1 MKQDRRQGNAELLE
15 WYDALIFALTILVV
29 VFVFFLRVV
38 AVHGVSMEP
47 TLQGGDRLIVQSIGY
62 KPQRSDVVVIDGY
75 INYGKPLVKR
85 IIAVGGDVVDIDNA
99 TGAVTVNGEVLD
111 EPYIN
116 NQTAINGDVTFP
128 CTVPAGCLF
137 VMGDNRQ
144 YSSDSRTSSIGFIDE
159 RDVLGKVVFRF
170 FPVSQIGG
178 IA

>member
-1 MKQDRRQGNAELLE
+1 MRPDRRQGNSDLLE

-38 AVHGVSMEP
+38 AVDGISMEP

-62 KPQRSDVVVIDGY
+62 TPSRGDVVVIDGY

-85 IIAVGGDVVDIDNA
+85 IIATGGDIVDIDPA
-99 TGAVTVNGEVLD
+99 TGAVSVNGEVLD

-116 NQTAINGDVTFP
+116 NQTTINGDVTFP

-144 YSSDSRTSSIGFIDE
+144 YSSDSRASNIGFIDE
-159 RDVLGKVVFRF
+159 RDVLGKVIFRF